1 MLELKNITPKTLE
14 ITSQLSVDI
23 IIPVKEINNY
33 IYEAIP
39 EILSLDYENFG
50 IIIFPDTFD
59 GDEYLTIRKMNKL
72 RPKSYK
78 QGEAL
83 LQDLGFILSC
93 ITVIPLLIHSFKGYV
108 KKPDKAWFFHPIAC
122 WITLWEYGCGRLRGF
137 LQVKETSRIGWSQ

>member
-33 IYEAIP
+33 IYESIP

>member
-1 MLELKNITPKTLE
+1 MLELKNVTPKTLE